1 MLRTRLAIIL
11 SAAVCFA
18 HAQPAQQAPPKQQQQ
33 RDLKIE
39 KIEEPGAPPKLQTI
53 PRSYAVIVGISRYK
67 NLEEKL
73 QLQFAERDAHSIY
86 TIAISPEGGNF
97 KQENVHV
104 LEGAK
109 ATLANVRHEIGEW
122 LPSVAKDGD
131 RVLIYFAGHGFVYQ
145 GKGFLA
151 PFDFDLNNIA
161 ATGYPMDEL
170 GSAMGSKIHA
180 TSKILLTDA
189 CHSGAISPEDT
200 ENLNGKL
207 ESLNKSLFSL
217 TASRARER
225 SFESADLDG
234 GHGVFTYFVVQG
246 MSGAADNS
254 PRDGVVT
261 ADELSEY
268 VHSQVRD
275 ATQGQQN
282 PTSDKSNFDPDM
294 LLSYTPANALPGV
307 SPAPKVGA
315 LVFESN
321 MNDVEVFVDGQTIGT
336 VSKGKPLSLPGLQP
350 GEHTVKGV
358 HQGYEPDGPRQ
369 ETVYPGQDS
378 TVSFKIL
385 IPRRRDKAAT
395 DLLDKGIDAY
405 QKGSADN
412 YKKAAGLLEQVLQ
425 KDPTYSQAAFY
436 LGLTYNALFD
446 EDKAAANY
454 KKAIEIDPDY
464 LEARADYAGML
475 LDTGAVDEAIR
486 QINAVLTRNPNHA
499 VALTMLAQA
508 DRFKELYPASI
519 EAARKAIKLTPKNA
533 EPHMWLADSLRLSGK
548 YADAKAEY
556 DEYLRLSDFDSKL
569 AGKLNYYVLG
579 SLFGM
584 GKMHH
589 AGTHDI
595 WQNIRS
601 LAYFGICD
609 CERKLNNFDTA
620 ILFCQK
626 ALTYDQK
633 DPFAHYALGLS
644 YLHIAKTGNAGALD
658 PALKHLQQVVAL
670 NPDLDESNLAK
681 QNIATIQQV
690 MRAIGN

>member
-1 MLRTRLAIIL
+1 MLRTRLALIVF
-11 SAAVCFA
+11 AAVCFA
-18 HAQPAQQAPPKQQQQ
+18 QAQPAQQTPPKQQQ

-131 RVLIYFAGHGFVYQ
+131 RVMIYFAGHGFVYQ

-207 ESLNKSLFSL
+207 EALNKSLFSL

-246 MSGAADNS
+246 MAGAADIS

-321 MNDVEVFVDGQTIGT
+321 MNDVEVFVDGQTVGT

-358 HQGYEPDGPRQ
+358 HIGYEPDGPRQ

-385 IPRRRDKAAT
+385 IVRRRDKAAT
-395 DLLDKGIDAY
+395 DQLDKGIEAY
-405 QKGSADN
+405 QKASSADG
-412 YKKAAGLLEQVLQ
+412 YKKAAGLLEQAL
-425 KDPTYSQAAFY
+425 KMDPTYSQAAFY

-446 EDKAAANY
+446 EEKSAQYY
-454 KKAIEIDPDY
+454 KKAIDIDPDY
-464 LEARADYAGML
+464 LEARADYAGTL

-486 QINAVLTRNPNHA
+486 QLNAVLTRNPNHA

-508 DRFKELYPASI
+508 DRFKELYPQSI
-519 EAARKAIKLTPKNA
+519 EMASKAIKIAPKSA
-533 EPHMWLADSLRLSGK
+533 DPHMWMGDSLRLSGK
-548 YADAKAEY
+548 YVEAKTEY
-556 DEYLRLSDFDSKL
+556 GEYLRLSDFDSHL
-569 AGKLNYYVLG
+569 AGKLNYYLLG
-579 SLFGM
+579 SIFG
-584 GKMHH
+584 
-589 AGTHDI
+589 AGRMVRASQHDI
-595 WQNIRS
+595 WGNLRS

-609 CERKLNNFDTA
+609 CERKLNNFDSA
-620 ILFCQK
+620 IAYCQK
-626 ALTYDQK
+626 ALTYDKK
-633 DPFAHYALGLS
+633 DPYAHYALGLS
-644 YLHIAKTGNAGALD
+644 YLHKVVAGNSADLD
-658 PALKHLQQVVAL
+658 PALRHLKEVVAL
-670 NPDLDESNLAK
+670 NPDMDEAK
-681 QNIATIQQV
+681 MAQQNIDNFEKALP
-690 MRAIGN
+690 GK